1 MPKKRHPR
9 LEREHMRAIIIIL
22 SALGAA
28 ILVTSF
34 LKSWQRR
41 AAERDSVSPHD
52 FQTNYILG
60 AFVAIVV
67 FAVGVMWLEADSA
80 PPDTSYSPARIQ
92 NGAVTK
98 GGFNAK

>member
-1 MPKKRHPR
+1 
-9 LEREHMRAIIIIL
+9 MRAIIIIL

-41 AAERDSVSPHD
+41 AAERDSVLPD
-52 FQTNYILG
+52 DVQTNYILG
-60 AFVAIVV
+60 AVVAIVV
-67 FAVGVMWLEADSA
+67 FAAGVMWLEAGSA
-80 PPDTSYSPARIQ
+80 PPDSSYSPARIQ

-98 GGFNAK
+98 GGFDAK

>member
-60 AFVAIVV
+60 AVVAIVV

>member
-1 MPKKRHPR
+1 MPKKRHSR

-41 AAERDSVSPHD
+41 AAERDSVSPRD
-52 FQTNYILG
+52 VQTNYILG

-98 GGFNAK
+98 GGFDAK

>member
-1 MPKKRHPR
+1 
-9 LEREHMRAIIIIL
+9 MRAIIIIL

-41 AAERDSVSPHD
+41 AAERDGVSSD
-52 FQTNYILG
+52 DVQTNYILG
-60 AFVAIVV
+60 AVVAIVV
-67 FAVGVMWLEADSA
+67 FAVGVIWLEADSA
-80 PPDTSYSPARIQ
+80 PPDSSYSPARIQ

-98 GGFNAK
+98 GVFDAK